1 MCMSA
6 LLAFMWHCAWC
17 PRRSEEGIGSPWT
30 RVTEIETAIC
40 VLGIEPWS
48 LAKATTVL
56 TAEST
61 LQQGRYLDDFVSKMT
76 RP

>member
-1 MCMSA
+1 MSVYYIG
-6 LLAFMWHCAWC
+6 AWC
-17 PRRSEEGIGSPWT
+17 PRRSEEGIGSPQT

-48 LAKATTVL
+48 LAKATTVV

-61 LQQGRYLDDFVSKMT
+61 LQQGRYLDDFVKWHVPREM
-76 RP
+76 